1 LNRGK
6 HGSRQS
12 FWISQEQRMKE
23 EIFDVVLQS
32 TGDFL
37 GSIDEWE
44 RFPPPN
50 DDFFLETDF

>member
-1 LNRGK
+1 
-6 HGSRQS
+6 
-12 FWISQEQRMKE
+12 MKE